1 MFCFCGRCRNPCGP
15 AVVVCSLK
23 DSSVPL
29 ISADDAGRLYE
40 YFRVE
45 MKGVNALTYPE
56 FERIGR

>member
-1 MFCFCGRCRNPCGP
+1 MFCFCGRCRNPCGLV
-15 AVVVCSLK
+15 VVVCSLK